1 MPGVRSHGQQGQV
14 GLSMCKHCVQAGTKG
29 SWYAFLMCCPLLRLM
44 LMFSFL
50 CGINAPPRAAVHYE
64 KGDYDTA
71 IADCDEAVSRGR
83 ELRADFTLVAK

>member
-1 MPGVRSHGQQGQV
+1 MP
-14 GLSMCKHCVQAGTKG
+14 
-29 SWYAFLMCCPLLRLM
+29 YAFLTCCSLLRFT
-44 LMFSFL
+44 LMFWYL
-50 CGINAPPRAAVHYE
+50 CCVYAPPRAAVHYE